1 MFILWRF
8 SKVTS
13 TSGRAQNLKKKCELC
28 FGRFRC
34 MYIIFAEFNYWN
46 VVLHTFRLWNR
57 PNTMNEILSSW
68 LPPVDVFQQHMFLCV
83 WNTYDFD
90 KKVDYTKNIQPSVAL
105 IICNYGTWI
114 FLFFFS
120 TTISCIWHKNNIH
133 NIRWKNI
140 TYPQ

>member
-1 MFILWRF
+1 M
-8 SKVTS
+8 TS

-34 MYIIFAEFNYWN
+34 IYIIFAEFNYWN

-83 WNTYDFD
+83 RNTYDFD

-114 FLFFFS
+114 FYFFFQQPYHAFDIKITS
-120 TTISCIWHKNNIH
+120 IIFVEKILHILNN
-133 NIRWKNI
+133 KGG
-140 TYPQ
+140 